1 MKRGGKKID
10 FSALKTIAI
19 EHVKTM
25 TKEKLTR
32 EAYVDSVVKP
42 ITTKYSKLYVRQI
55 LQHSR
60 VENLI
65 TRLLQKEGMLDS
77 VVKPIT
83 TKYSNVFRHVYIDR
97 VENLITRLLQKEGML
112 ESKASSKSVFEGG
125 KTYTV
130 WPREYEIK

>member
-1 MKRGGKKID
+1 MKRGGAKKID

-32 EAYVDSVVKP
+32 EAY
-42 ITTKYSKLYVRQI
+42 
-55 LQHSR
+55 
-60 VENLI
+60 
-65 TRLLQKEGMLDS
+65 LDS

>member
-1 MKRGGKKID
+1 MSWQNILKRGGKKID

-65 TRLLQKEGMLDS
+65 TRLLQKEGML
-77 VVKPIT
+77 
-83 TKYSNVFRHVYIDR
+83 
-97 VENLITRLLQKEGML
+97 